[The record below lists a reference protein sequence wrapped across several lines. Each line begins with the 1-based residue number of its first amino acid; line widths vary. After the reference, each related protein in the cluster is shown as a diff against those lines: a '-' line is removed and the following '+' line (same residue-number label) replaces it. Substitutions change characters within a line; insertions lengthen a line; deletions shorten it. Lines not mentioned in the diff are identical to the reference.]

1 MSKNTKKDP
10 GRTVSEKKIEIQAA
24 EEAGA
29 PPVEDAPQETGLEDV
44 PLLEP
49 VDIEQLATE
58 LDGRIAECQT
68 LRDQLVRLHA
78 EFDNYR
84 KRTARDTEHLRKT
97 ATEDLIRDLLP
108 VADNL
113 ERALGHSDDT
123 TNGLAEGV
131 RLVLGQLRDALSARG
146 LEPIPSVGE
155 AFNPKV
161 HEALAQMPSATHA
174 ADTIVEE
181 FQRGYRIGNYV
192 LRPAK
197 VIVSSGQPGET
208 QTGNETH
215 AGTAK
220 TN

>member
-1 MSKNTKKDP
+1 MSKSTKKDS
-10 GRTVSEKKIEIQAA
+10 GKTALEKKLEEQAA
-24 EEAGA
+24 QETSAAPLETEPQEAGT
-29 PPVEDAPQETGLEDV
+29 EEV

-49 VDIEQLATE
+49 IDIEQLAAE
-58 LDGRIAECQT
+58 LDGRIAECET
-68 LRDQLVRLHA
+68 LRDQLTRLHA

-84 KRTARDTEHLRKT
+84 KRTARDHEHIRKT
-97 ATEDLIRDLLP
+97 ATEELIRDLLP

-123 TNGLAEGV
+123 TNGLSDGV

-146 LEPIPSVGE
+146 LEAIPSVGE
-155 AFNPKV
+155 TFNPKV
-161 HEALAQMPSATHA
+161 HEALAQTPSATHA

-192 LRPAK
+192 IRPAK
-197 VIVSSGQPGET
+197 VIVSSGQPGEPET
-208 QTGNETH
+208 ANETH